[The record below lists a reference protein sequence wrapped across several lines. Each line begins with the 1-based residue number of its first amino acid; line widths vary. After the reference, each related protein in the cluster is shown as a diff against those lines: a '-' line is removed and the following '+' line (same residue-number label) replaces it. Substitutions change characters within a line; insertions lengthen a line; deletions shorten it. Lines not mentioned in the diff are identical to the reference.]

1 MCYYRDMY
9 RKPVVSFI
17 VSLSIFAFVLS
28 LLRLILSEETS
39 YLWLNWNLF
48 LALLP
53 LVFAW
58 LAVRFSQHFFSS
70 KLFLFLWLFFLPNA
84 PYLITDLI
92 HLNTVAP
99 RSLVWYDGI
108 MIFSY
113 ALVGILVW
121 LGSVAFLEKHFAW
134 KKWVMW
140 LIALLTGCGIY
151 LGRNLRFNSWDIFYR
166 PHHIFQEAISFFEGP
181 FISSIFFMSLVF
193 ALFLGICYYGVQS
206 IFKDK

>member
-1 MCYYRDMY
+1 MY

-17 VSLSIFAFVLS
+17 VSLSVFALALS
-28 LLRLILSEETS
+28 LLRLFLSEETS

-53 LVFAW
+53 LLFAW
-58 LAVRFSQHFFSS
+58 LAIHFSRQFLLN
-70 KLFLFLWLFFLPNA
+70 KVFLFLWLFFLPNA

-99 RSLVWYDGI
+99 RSLVWYDGV

-113 ALVGILVW
+113 ALVGVFVW
-121 LGSVAFLEKHFAW
+121 LTSTLLLEQHFHW
-134 KKWVMW
+134 KKWVIW

-166 PHHIFQEAISFFEGP
+166 PHHIFQETLSFFEGP
-181 FISSIFFMSLVF
+181 FIDSIFFMSLIF
-193 ALFLGICYYGVQS
+193 ATFLLVCYFAMQK